1 MEVDTTKQSLTINK
15 LVSSKT
21 KTVIIEGDMIV
32 PDVKPDI
39 LNTIDTVGNV
49 CIYKKEVLD
58 GKIRFDGGI
67 NTYLIYLADSETD
80 RVRGLNTTL
89 DFTQIIDVE
98 ECTSDMDMIDQMK
111 VKNIECKVLN
121 GRKINIKAELE
132 IQLQVYSNDKVEI
145 LKEINNI
152 SNVQT
157 LNSKMAINTLV
168 GSGHAKAYAKD
179 TLSYDET
186 DSLVEILK
194 AEVNIVNKEVK
205 TSYNKVLLK
214 ADAATKIMYLTES
227 GNIKM
232 ITSNIPVMGFI
243 DIADVSEENMINS
256 HYEIKNILMKPNGN
270 ETHSI
275 YVEVEVG
282 IFCMAYGTSDVE
294 LIQDMYSV
302 SEDDI
307 DFTTKCIDT
316 QTNKRN
322 KKDICNIEEKISVP
336 EIANNQIYDVE
347 INPIINQ
354 VNVLNQRV
362 VYECELK
369 LNFIFASSTTVGI
382 ESKNYVLPFQF
393 EIADDSIGANQKLL
407 TQIECIGDNFVVVSD
422 GMIECKVNLQFETEI
437 ATEVK
442 INLIDQ
448 IKIAQNRNRQSYS
461 MIVHIVK
468 KGDTLWKIAKMHK
481 TTVEDIMQ
489 LNGLESDN
497 LNIGDKLYIQRYM
510 NNKIG
515 ITA

>member
-132 IQLQVYSNDKVEI
+132 IQLQIYSNDKVEI

-227 GNIKM
+227 ANIKL
-232 ITSNIPVMGFI
+232 IT
-243 DIADVSEENMINS
+243 
-256 HYEIKNILMKPNGN
+256 
-270 ETHSI
+270 
-275 YVEVEVG
+275 
-282 IFCMAYGTSDVE
+282 
-294 LIQDMYSV
+294 
-302 SEDDI
+302 
-307 DFTTKCIDT
+307 
-316 QTNKRN
+316 
-322 KKDICNIEEKISVP
+322 
-336 EIANNQIYDVE
+336 
-347 INPIINQ
+347 
-354 VNVLNQRV
+354 
-362 VYECELK
+362 
-369 LNFIFASSTTVGI
+369 
-382 ESKNYVLPFQF
+382 
-393 EIADDSIGANQKLL
+393 
-407 TQIECIGDNFVVVSD
+407 
-422 GMIECKVNLQFETEI
+422 
-437 ATEVK
+437 
-442 INLIDQ
+442 
-448 IKIAQNRNRQSYS
+448 
-461 MIVHIVK
+461 
-468 KGDTLWKIAKMHK
+468 
-481 TTVEDIMQ
+481 
-489 LNGLESDN
+489 
-497 LNIGDKLYIQRYM
+497 
-510 NNKIG
+510 
-515 ITA
+515 